1 MYLFPRYGY
10 SPALKRQWG
19 LELADVG
26 NHRPRNLSFPK
37 ITNDILDKMANYSG
51 FSQSAIFY
59 SYGEYLKIANIYKI
73 PVANARAPGTKKPSE
88 GAALLYDIF
97 QNRAELHYLTNYY
110 FNPSFPKPYTRP
122 VYEQLKALNSEFSY
136 LVQEAEKFARRE
148 SSAVASILGLL
159 AGLAITVT
167 VSIAAYLLFE
177 NWSYLS
183 QLDPFHHVVAPI
195 AFFCPPVLLVG
206 LSMLRSMRIR
216 MFRCLAWFKSPRIKN
231 SKKQASAKHAHVPHF
246 FLPRR

>member
-1 MYLFPRYGY
+1 MHLFPRYGY
-10 SPALKRQWG
+10 SRALKKQLG
-19 LELADVG
+19 LEFPDVG

-73 PVANARAPGTKKPSE
+73 PVANARAPGTKEPSE

-97 QNRAELHYLTNYY
+97 QNRAELNHLTNYY
-110 FNPSFPKPYTRP
+110 FDPSFPKPYTCP
-122 VYEQLKALNSEFSY
+122 IHKQFEALNSE
-136 LVQEAEKFARRE
+136 LLHLGQEAGKFARRE

-195 AFFCPPVLLVG
+195 AFFCPPLLLVG

-216 MFRCLAWFKSPRIKN
+216 MFRCLAWFKSPRIK
-231 SKKQASAKHAHVPHF
+231 KQQKTGVCKTCACFAF
-246 FLPRR
+246 FPA